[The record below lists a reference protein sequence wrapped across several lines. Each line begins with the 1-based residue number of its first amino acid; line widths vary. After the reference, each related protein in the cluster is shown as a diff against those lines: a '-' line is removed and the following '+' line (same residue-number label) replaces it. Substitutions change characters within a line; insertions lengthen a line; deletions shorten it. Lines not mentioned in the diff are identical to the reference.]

1 MWSPTLTA
9 QVPDTLGMAHLPALA
24 RRQPVATGSSSERWP
39 AIGAVL
45 VWSGVSAATWIA
57 ILGAAALL

>member
-1 MWSPTLTA
+1 
-9 QVPDTLGMAHLPALA
+9 MAHLPALA